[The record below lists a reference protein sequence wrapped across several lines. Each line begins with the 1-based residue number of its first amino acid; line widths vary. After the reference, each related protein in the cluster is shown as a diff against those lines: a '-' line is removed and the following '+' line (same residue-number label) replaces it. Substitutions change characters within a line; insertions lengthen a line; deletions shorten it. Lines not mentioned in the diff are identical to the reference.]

1 MQKVRLGDIA
11 ILINGDRGKNYPSQ
25 VDITN
30 DGEVPF
36 VNAGHLNGREIA
48 FDEMNY
54 ISKDKYEKLSSGK
67 FQEGDILYCLRG
79 SIGKKAIV
87 STDIKGAI
95 ASSLVIIR
103 PNSEKLYGEY
113 LMLALESPAIK
124 EQLAKAN
131 NGSSQPN
138 LSAASVRE
146 YEIELPELL
155 IQREVV
161 EKLVKVRDIIDN
173 RRQELQLLDDLIKA
187 RFVELFGDPKINDKG
202 WNSGIVSDYY
212 EVKGG
217 KRIPKGMGYTDEITS
232 HPYLRATNMK
242 NETILDDDIHYID
255 DEVYECIKRY
265 TVKGGD
271 IYLTNVGVNLGM
283 AGVIPE
289 KYDGANLTENAV
301 KLVPKTE
308 KIIDGVFLAHYINS
322 PGIQNYINER
332 KMSVGVPKL
341 AIFRIETMP
350 LLLPPM
356 NVQIQFVEFCKQIDK
371 SKSISETHIFYAEKS
386 ITPTTPK
393 IFLKGRSIYGNEF

>member
-124 EQLAKAN
+124 KQLTKAN

-187 RFVELFGDPKINDKG
+187 RFVEMFGDVKYGIERWGGKPFKDIAINLDSKRKPVKDADRKKMQG
-202 WNSGIVSDYY
+202 IYPYYGATGIVDYVNDY
-212 EVKGG
+212 RQDGEFLLISEDG
-217 KRIPKGMGYTDEITS
+217 KALELRSKPIAFLASGKIWINNHAHVQQCTDECNI
-232 HPYLRATNMK
+232 
-242 NETILDDDIHYID
+242 
-255 DEVYECIKRY
+255 
-265 TVKGGD
+265 
-271 IYLTNVGVNLGM
+271 IYLMYHINFMDVSIWVTGIDQKKLNR
-283 AGVIPE
+283 
-289 KYDGANLTENAV
+289 ANLNTIPIA
-301 KLVPKTE
+301 
-308 KIIDGVFLAHYINS
+308 
-322 PGIQNYINER
+322 
-332 KMSVGVPKL
+332 
-341 AIFRIETMP
+341 
-350 LLLPPM
+350 LPPIEL
-356 NVQIQFVEFCKQIDK
+356 QKQFADFVKHVDK
-371 SKSISETHIFYAEKS
+371 SKVKVQKSLDETQCLFDSLMQKY
-386 ITPTTPK
+386 
-393 IFLKGRSIYGNEF
+393 FG